1 MTAHVRIE
9 FSLPSRDAEERFV
22 REYAVDA
29 VERLHEDPAC
39 ERFVYIRAGEAEQFD
54 GGGVIVD
61 VHGDAEAVVESEQE
75 RWDALVADGLVTGWE
90 RAGVPLM
97 DHLTEYYGRDGAEL
111 SEHLRYVAT
120 RMSTAA
126 FAELDGQV
134 APEDAY
140 PDEGEGPVG
149 WWTVLHILSNQQGYT
164 GEAEIDSVM
173 RIVEN
178 GLFNIAAS
186 EGEDAANEKL
196 DELIAFLEATREEL
210 PAYVEQYADGTDDE
224 ADESR

>member
-1 MTAHVRIE
+1 MTAHARIE
-9 FSLPSRDAEERFV
+9 FSLPSRDAEEQFV

-29 VERLHEDPAC
+29 VERLYEDPAC

-54 GGGVIVD
+54 AGGVIVD
-61 VHGDAEAVVESEQE
+61 IHGDAEAVVDAE
-75 RWDALVADGLVTGWE
+75 RDRWNALVEDGLVTGWE
-90 RAGVPLM
+90 RASVPLM
-97 DHLTEYYGRDGAEL
+97 AHLTEYYGADGAEL

-120 RMSTAA
+120 RMSTVA
-126 FAELDGQV
+126 FEELDGQV

-149 WWTVLHILSNQQGYT
+149 WWNVLHILSNQQGYS
-164 GEAEIDSVM
+164 GAAEIDSVM

-178 GLFNIAAS
+178 GLFNIAAGA
-186 EGEDAANEKL
+186 GEDAANEKV

-210 PAYVEQYADGTDDE
+210 PEYVEQYADETDDE
-224 ADESR
+224 ADESG